1 MLSGGRFRDHHRR
14 IASRSLQGRLTALK
28 RYRDAVADLLEDS
41 LAGQPRACAA
51 AGSISTVTVT
61 WPKRCSATLAMRGPA
76 HGGGQKAT
84 RLPPTRPFRWRR
96 STKPVC
102 NGLTRRTPCWPR
114 AACSCSTTVT
124 RPVPTSARISRRAG
138 TPCTRSSAYRRSQAM
153 NDDAADLERFAFSVA
168 SRPSALSK
176 AIARD
181 ECCARGRTDAVGA
194 SFRNGRSWRSPSV
207 PPRPASSRTPVF
219 QHARGSIGSRP
230 KRGTS
235 PSLDYL
241 PSTLAGSG
249 PSDRGAGPGLQMDH
263 AECRRRQLHPWEIQ
277 RSAKTER
284 RFGMHDNAQGNRA
297 LEGRRGRAH
306 HL

>member
-1 MLSGGRFRDHHRR
+1 
-14 IASRSLQGRLTALK
+14 
-28 RYRDAVADLLEDS
+28 
-41 LAGQPRACAA
+41 
-51 AGSISTVTVT
+51 
-61 WPKRCSATLAMRGPA
+61 
-76 HGGGQKAT
+76 
-84 RLPPTRPFRWRR
+84 
-96 STKPVC
+96 
-102 NGLTRRTPCWPR
+102 
-114 AACSCSTTVT
+114 
-124 RPVPTSARISRRAG
+124 
-138 TPCTRSSAYRRSQAM
+138 M

-230 KRGTS
+230 KRSTS

-263 AECRRRQLHPWEIQ
+263 AERRRRQLHPWEIQ

-306 HL
+306 RL